1 MPIALVSSSSA
12 DRVRASFSD
21 DIRRRALERLYERRD
36 AVEDL
41 IQSLEGYEQCNN
53 ARRAP
58 CIEFSA
64 ARKCS

>member
-1 MPIALVSSSSA
+1 MPSALVASFSA
-12 DRVRASFSD
+12 DRVRASFAD
-21 DIRRRALERLYERRD
+21 AIRRRALERLYERRD

-41 IQSLEGYEQCNN
+41 IRSLEGYEQCHKVRK
-53 ARRAP
+53 AA